1 MHPTVPPRTCAPWS
15 SSIGIDGRHASEPVV
30 FFVGMPRW
38 CEERRAQAF
47 GNPPV
52 ADAALRSRQTRSW
65 ALPWINRAFGRKPAC
80 PSTWITYI
88 TASALVREGL
98 ATISVSGN
106 GSWLRLTASGRHY
119 AKTLAE
125 VAEAKAPVMGYE
137 VSAQIL

>member
-1 MHPTVPPRTCAPWS
+1 MSVGRRRSGTLQSPTQRSA
-15 SSIGIDGRHASEPVV
+15 VV
-30 FFVGMPRW
+30 KLGH
-38 CEERRAQAF
+38 
-47 GNPPV
+47 G
-52 ADAALRSRQTRSW
+52 

-88 TASALVREGL
+88 TAREGL

-106 GSWLRLTASGRHY
+106 GSWLRLTASGRQY

-137 VSAQIL
+137 VSAQTL